1 MSSKCNISLE
11 SHYTLCAEEA
21 VRDLGSV
28 GAPGTDGSTRG
39 SEAAALEMDIM
50 NGLGN
55 VVLPHVDSRQA
66 LPREVGNPEENGPD
80 SHCPSFTCDTCV
92 MLTCTFFLLSVVG
105 LCLALVIWLFLR
117 EFSSLDN

>member
-1 MSSKCNISLE
+1 ME

-21 VRDLGSV
+21 VRDLGAV
-28 GAPGTDGSTRG
+28 GAPGLDGSTRG

-55 VVLPHVDSRQA
+55 VVLPHVDSQQA
-66 LPREVGNPEENGPD
+66 LPREVGIPEENGPD
-80 SHCPSFTCDTCV
+80 SYCSSFTCDTCV
-92 MLTCTFFLLSVVG
+92 MLTCSFFLLSVVG
-105 LCLALVIWLFLR
+105 LSLALVIWIFLR